1 MHSMIMAD
9 VTARI
14 LVDGRYMLRLWE
26 NDRASWDCIDLIQ
39 DMERKPRT
47 TLACDS
53 PETILKDGLLMIAI
67 HCLED
72 KEIIKHAKSMLKAK
86 DIIETSSDGYN
97 FFNVRS
103 ISYGLTSKQR
113 TELYAMNRK
122 RSDRCDNCGTKQ
134 HPATRKLMYLDI
146 EILGG
151 SAIGGP
157 KTQKELKRHHV
168 SAAIS
173 YSEFVKGTERIRSI

>member
-1 MHSMIMAD
+1 MIMAD

-14 LVDGRYMLRLWE
+14 LVGGRYMLHLLE
-26 NDRASWDCIDLIQ
+26 NDRAGWDCVDLSYNS
-39 DMERKPRT
+39 ERKPRT
-47 TLACDS
+47 TLRCNS

-122 RSDRCDNCGTKQ
+122 RSDRCDNCGTMQ
-134 HPATRKLMYLDI
+134 HPATRKLMSL
-146 EILGG
+146 EITIFGG
-151 SAIGGP
+151 VQCAIGEQEI
-157 KTQKELKRHHV
+157 QKELKRHHV
-168 SAAIS
+168 SAIIS

>member
-1 MHSMIMAD
+1 MGD

-14 LVDGRYMLRLWE
+14 LVRGRYMLRLWE

-97 FFNVRS
+97 FFNVGS

-113 TELYAMNRK
+113 RELYAMNRK
-122 RSDRCDNCGTKQ
+122 RSDRCDNCKTKQ
-134 HPATRKLMYLDI
+134 HPATRKLMFLEI